1 MTTYRF
7 EEIKQKAQKR
17 VPCDECGK
25 KVNRQRT
32 FSQTVNPFNKNADGD
47 PKTEWEISEE
57 LRAQVTEWEA
67 KQDGE
72 LCTPCYNA
80 KWFPSGVA

>member
-7 EEIKQKAQKR
+7 EEIKRQAKKR

-25 KVNRQRT
+25 KVTRQKT
-32 FSQTVNPFNKNADGD
+32 FTMTENPFNKNPDG
-47 PKTEWEISEE
+47 TVRTYGEIVEA
-57 LRAQVTEWEA
+57 LRVKAAEWEA

-72 LCTPCYNA
+72 LCTPCYNT

>member
-1 MTTYRF
+1 MTVYRF
-7 EEIKQKAQKR
+7 EQIKQQAKKR

-25 KVNRQRT
+25 KVTRQKT
-32 FSQTVNPFNKNADGD
+32 FTMTENPFNKNPDG
-47 PKTEWEISEE
+47 TVRTRYEIREALLE
-57 LRAQVTEWEA
+57 KKREWEA

-72 LCTPCYNA
+72 LCTPCYNT

>member
-7 EEIKQKAQKR
+7 EEIKQQARKR

-25 KVNRQRT
+25 KVSRQRT
-32 FSQTVNPFNKNADGD
+32 FSQTLNPFNKNADGE
-47 PKTEWEISEE
+47 PKSPQEIDEE
-57 LRAQVTEWEA
+57 LAAEAQAWQA

>member
-7 EEIKQKAQKR
+7 EEIKQQARKR

-25 KVNRQRT
+25 KVTRQRT
-32 FSQTVNPFNKNADGD
+32 FSQTVNPFNKNADD
-47 PKTEWEISEE
+47 DVKTEHEISEE
-57 LRAQVTEWEA
+57 LTTQVAEWEA